1 MQKDNHFDVLIV
13 VTAPDCQRLLG
24 MYRRLIDNYSY
35 GKICFIGNEAV
46 RDVAYSNEKIR
57 DYITWVNENDVIAF
71 NDVHQVISKRL
82 EDVLGGKEL
91 PRGITGWYYQQFLK
105 MQYAFM
111 CKDEYYMVWDGDTL
125 PCRPINMFSAETGQP
140 YIDLKH
146 EYHPEYFET
155 LGKILPGFKKVIE
168 RSFIAEH
175 MLIRCDIMKNL
186 VADIEKNESIEGE
199 KFWEK
204 IINAIEPD
212 KIFDSSFSEFET
224 YGTYVALRYPS
235 VYKLRDWHS
244 FRMGAMFFDL
254 NTICDRDFVWLSKD
268 FDAISFEKGQEVRE
282 DNKNFFDNP
291 EYQEKLSAKKM
302 LQLAQMEFN
311 DGYKEIWQ
319 DDILAKQSGNV
330 NSGDFAK
337 TNDRDRRVVIVVS
350 DNSDKKDLDGC
361 TASIESVLNTDS
373 YTIVYAKKDD
383 SLTYGAR
390 INKAIRE
397 LAGQDF
403 NDCDILLLDSS
414 TRLAFDTLYFL
425 KSALY
430 LQNDIGAV
438 GCVSNLAVNK
448 QTIDVRYDTEKE
460 YMDFGMR
467 NNIPME
473 RPCIER
479 VSLSSYAMLIKRS
492 VWNEVHGM
500 EEEYSLKVVGDDA
513 FALKLLEKGHRSMLV
528 RNSFIYNTGLRD
540 EDGNAREQM
549 DKLSAKKGFDVEA
562 AKHVNLSLIQEIN
575 KDSSDRLMILCYGC
589 GIGADIKALKYLYYQ
604 SEIVG
609 IEPDSK
615 MAEIAKKTENIL
627 PGIEEVIDFYGE
639 GSFDVILVEKNP
651 EDEVLMAMLSS
662 LLNEDGVMIGEK
674 WGE

>member
-13 VTAPDCQRLLG
+13 VTAQDCQRLLG
-24 MYRRLIDNYSY
+24 MYERLVNNFSY

-46 RDVAYSNEKIR
+46 RDVAFSNEKIR
-57 DYITWVNENDVIAF
+57 DHITWVNENDVIAF

-82 EDVLGGKEL
+82 ESVLGGKEL

-111 CKDEYYMVWDGDTL
+111 CKDEYYMVWDGDTV
-125 PCRPINMFSAETGQP
+125 PCRPINMFSSETGQP

-146 EYHPEYFET
+146 EFHPEYFET

-168 RSFIAEH
+168 RSFISEH
-175 MLIRCDIMKNL
+175 MLMKCDIMKNL
-186 VADIEKNESIEGE
+186 IADIEKNEELEGE

-224 YGTYVALRYPS
+224 YGTYVALRYPA

-254 NTICDRDFVWLSKD
+254 NTICDRDFEWLSKD

-282 DNKNFFDNP
+282 DHKNFFDNP

-319 DDILAKQSGNV
+319 DDILAMQSGNV
-330 NSGDFAK
+330 NTGDFAQ
-337 TNDRDRRVVIVVS
+337 TNDRDKRVVIVIS
-350 DNSDKKDLDGC
+350 DDFDKKDLDECRG
-361 TASIESVLNTDS
+361 SVESVLNADS
-373 YTIVYAKKDD
+373 YTIIYAAKDD

-390 INKAIRE
+390 INKAIKE
-397 LAGQDF
+397 LAGQGYDS
-403 NDCDILLLDSS
+403 CDILLLDSS

-425 KSALY
+425 RSALY
-430 LQNDIGAV
+430 SENNIGAV
-438 GCVSNLAVNK
+438 GCVSNIAGNK
-448 QTIDVRYDTEKE
+448 QSIDVHYDTEKE

-479 VSLSSYAMLIKRS
+479 VSLSSYAMLVKRN
-492 VWNEVHGM
+492 VWNEVNGLD
-500 EEEYSLKVVGDDA
+500 EKYSSREAIDEA
-513 FALKLLEKGHRSMLV
+513 FALKLLEKGYRSMLV
-528 RNSFIYNTGLRD
+528 RNSFIYNTRLQA
-540 EDGNAREQM
+540 EDSDTKSQM
-549 DKLSAKKGFDVEA
+549 EKLSEEKGFDVEA
-562 AKHVNLSLIQEIN
+562 AKHVNLSFIQEIN
-575 KDSSDRLMILCYGC
+575 KDTDGRLMILCYGC
-589 GIGADIKALKYLYYQ
+589 GIGADIKALKYLYFQ

-609 IEPDSK
+609 IEPNSK
-615 MAEIAKKTENIL
+615 MADIAKKTENIL

-639 GSFDVILVEKNP
+639 GSFDVVLVEKKP
-651 EDEVLMAMLSS
+651 EDEAVMAMLAS
-662 LLNEDGVMIGEK
+662 LLNENGVMIG
-674 WGE
+674 

>member
-111 CKDEYYMVWDGDTL
+111 CKNEYYMVWDGDTV
-125 PCRPINMFSAETGQP
+125 PCRPINMFSNETGQP

-146 EYHPEYFET
+146 EFHPEYFET

-168 RSFIAEH
+168 RSFISEH
-175 MLIRCDIMKNL
+175 MLIRCDIMKSL
-186 VADIEKNESIEGE
+186 IADIEKNESIEGE

-204 IINAIEPD
+204 IINVIEPD

-254 NTICDRDFVWLSKD
+254 NTICDRDFAWLSKD

-302 LQLAQMEFN
+302 LQLAQMEFA

-337 TNDRDRRVVIVVS
+337 TNDRDRRVVIVIS

-361 TASIESVLNTDS
+361 KASIESVLNTDS
-373 YTIVYAKKDD
+373 YTIVYAGKDD

-390 INKAIRE
+390 INNAVKDIQ
-397 LAGQDF
+397 GGDYD
-403 NDCDILLLDSS
+403 NCDILLLDSS

-430 LQNDIGAV
+430 SQNDIGAV

-448 QTIDVRYDTEKE
+448 QVIDAQFDTEKE

-513 FALKLLEKGHRSMLV
+513 FAIKLLEKGYRSMLV

-549 DKLSAKKGFDVEA
+549 DKLSAEKGFDVEA

>member
-13 VTAPDCQRLLG
+13 VTAQDCQRLLG
-24 MYRRLIDNYSY
+24 MYERLVNNFSY

-46 RDVAYSNEKIR
+46 RDVAFSNEKIR
-57 DYITWVNENDVIAF
+57 DHITWVNENDVIAF

-82 EDVLGGKEL
+82 ESVLGGKEL

-111 CKDEYYMVWDGDTL
+111 CKDEYYMVWDGDTV
-125 PCRPINMFSAETGQP
+125 PCRPINMFSNETGQP

-146 EYHPEYFET
+146 EFHPEYFET

-168 RSFIAEH
+168 RSFISEH
-175 MLIRCDIMKNL
+175 MLMKCDIMKSL
-186 VADIEKNESIEGE
+186 IADIEKNEGLEGE

-254 NTICDRDFVWLSKD
+254 NTICDRDFEWLSKD

-282 DNKNFFDNP
+282 DHKNFFDNP

-319 DDILAKQSGNV
+319 DDILAMQSGNV
-330 NSGDFAK
+330 NTGDFAQ
-337 TNDRDRRVVIVVS
+337 TNDRDKRVVIVIS
-350 DNSDKKDLDGC
+350 DDFDEKDLDEC
-361 TASIESVLNTDS
+361 TDSVESVLNTDS
-373 YTIVYAKKDD
+373 YTIVYAAKDD

-390 INKAIRE
+390 INKAIKK
-397 LAGQDF
+397 LAGQGYDS
-403 NDCDILLLDSS
+403 CDILLLDSS
-414 TRLAFDTLYFL
+414 TRLSFDTLYFL
-425 KSALY
+425 RSALY
-430 LQNDIGAV
+430 SENNIGVV
-438 GCVSNLAVNK
+438 GCVSNIAGNK
-448 QTIDVRYDTEKE
+448 QAIDVHYEKEKE

-479 VSLSSYAMLIKRS
+479 VSLSSYAMLVKRS
-492 VWNEVHGM
+492 VWNEVNGLD
-500 EEEYSLKVVGDDA
+500 EKYSSREAIDEA
-513 FALKLLEKGHRSMLV
+513 FALKLLEKGYRSMLV
-528 RNSFIYNTGLRD
+528 RNSFIYNTRLQA
-540 EDGNAREQM
+540 EDSDTKAQIE
-549 DKLSAKKGFDVEA
+549 KLSEEKGFDVEA
-562 AKHVNLSLIQEIN
+562 AKHVNLSFIQEID
-575 KDSSDRLMILCYGC
+575 KDTDGRLMILCYGC
-589 GIGADIKALKYLYYQ
+589 GIGADIKALKYLYFQ

-615 MAEIAKKTENIL
+615 MADIAKKTENIL

-639 GSFDVILVEKNP
+639 GSFDVVLVEKKT
-651 EDEVLMAMLSS
+651 EDEAVMAMLAS
-662 LLNEDGVMIGEK
+662 LLNENGVMIG
-674 WGE
+674 

>member
-71 NDVHQVISKRL
+71 NDVHKVISKRL

-111 CKDEYYMVWDGDTL
+111 CKDEYYMVWDGDTV
-125 PCRPINMFSAETGQP
+125 PCRPINMFSNETGQP

-146 EYHPEYFET
+146 EFHPEYFET

-168 RSFIAEH
+168 RSFISEH
-175 MLIRCDIMKNL
+175 MLIRCDIMKSL
-186 VADIEKNESIEGE
+186 IADIEKNESIEGE

-204 IINAIEPD
+204 IINVIEPD

-254 NTICDRDFVWLSKD
+254 NTICDRDFAWLSKD

-302 LQLAQMEFN
+302 LQLAQMEFA

-337 TNDRDRRVVIVVS
+337 TNDRDRRVVIVIS

-361 TASIESVLNTDS
+361 KASIESVLNTDS
-373 YTIVYAKKDD
+373 YTIVYAGKDD

-390 INKAIRE
+390 INNAVKDIQ
-397 LAGQDF
+397 GGDYD
-403 NDCDILLLDSS
+403 DCDILLLDSS

-430 LQNDIGAV
+430 LQNDIGAA

-448 QTIDVRYDTEKE
+448 QTIDARYDTEKE

-479 VSLSSYAMLIKRS
+479 VSLSSFAMLIKRS

-513 FALKLLEKGHRSMLV
+513 FALTLLEKGYRSMLV
-528 RNSFIYNTGLRD
+528 RNSFIYNTSLRD

-549 DKLSAKKGFDVEA
+549 DKLSAEKGFDVEA

-575 KDSSDRLMILCYGC
+575 KDSSDRLLILCYGC

>member
-1 MQKDNHFDVLIV
+1 MQNDNHFDVLIV
-13 VTAPDCQRLLG
+13 VTAQDCQRLLG
-24 MYRRLIDNYSY
+24 MYERLVNNFSY

-46 RDVAYSNEKIR
+46 RDVAFSNEKIR
-57 DYITWVNENDVIAF
+57 DHITWVNENDVIAF

-82 EDVLGGKEL
+82 ESVLGGKEL

-111 CKDEYYMVWDGDTL
+111 CKDEYYMVWDGDTV
-125 PCRPINMFSAETGQP
+125 PCRPINMFSSETGQP

-146 EYHPEYFET
+146 EFHPEYFET

-168 RSFIAEH
+168 RSFISEH
-175 MLIRCDIMKNL
+175 MLMKCDIMKSL
-186 VADIEKNESIEGE
+186 IADIEKNEALQGE

-254 NTICDRDFVWLSKD
+254 NTICDRDFEWLSKD

-282 DNKNFFDNP
+282 DHKNFFDNP

-319 DDILAKQSGNV
+319 DDILAMQSGNV
-330 NSGDFAK
+330 NTGDFAQ
-337 TNDRDRRVVIVVS
+337 TNDRDKRVVIVIS
-350 DNSDKKDLDGC
+350 DDFDKKDLDEC
-361 TASIESVLNTDS
+361 TASVESVLNTDS
-373 YTIVYAKKDD
+373 YTIVYAAKDD

-390 INKAIRE
+390 INKAIKE
-397 LAGQDF
+397 LAGQGYDS
-403 NDCDILLLDSS
+403 CDILLLDSS

-425 KSALY
+425 RSALY
-430 LQNDIGAV
+430 SENNIGAV
-438 GCVSNLAVNK
+438 GCVSNIAGNK
-448 QTIDVRYDTEKE
+448 QAIDVHYDTEKE

-479 VSLSSYAMLIKRS
+479 VSLSSYAMLVKRS
-492 VWNEVHGM
+492 VWNEVNGLD
-500 EEEYSLKVVGDDA
+500 EEYSSREAIDEA
-513 FALKLLEKGHRSMLV
+513 FALKLLEKGYRSMLV
-528 RNSFIYNTGLRD
+528 RNSFIYNTRLQA
-540 EDGNAREQM
+540 EDSDTKAQIE
-549 DKLSAKKGFDVEA
+549 KLSEEKGFDVEA
-562 AKHVNLSLIQEIN
+562 AKHVNLSFIQEID
-575 KDSSDRLMILCYGC
+575 KDTDGRLMILCYGC
-589 GIGADIKALKYLYYQ
+589 GIGADIKALKYLYFQ

-609 IEPDSK
+609 IEPNSK
-615 MAEIAKKTENIL
+615 MADIAKKTENIL

-639 GSFDVILVEKNP
+639 GSFDVVLVEKKT
-651 EDEVLMAMLSS
+651 EDEAVMAMLAS
-662 LLNEDGVMIGEK
+662 LLNENGVMIG
-674 WGE
+674 

>member
-57 DYITWVNENDVIAF
+57 DYITWINENDVIAF

-82 EDVLGGKEL
+82 ADALGGKEL

-111 CKDEYYMVWDGDTL
+111 CKDEYYMVWDGDTV
-125 PCRPINMFSAETGQP
+125 PCRPINMFSIETGQP

-168 RSFIAEH
+168 RSFISEH
-175 MLIRCDIMKNL
+175 MLIRCDIMKSL
-186 VADIEKNESIEGE
+186 IADIEKNESIEGE

-254 NTICDRDFVWLSKD
+254 NTICDRDFAWLSKD

-330 NSGDFAK
+330 NAGDFAL
-337 TNDRDRRVVIVVS
+337 TNDRDRRVVIVIS
-350 DNSDKKDLDGC
+350 DNSDKKDLDEC

-373 YTIVYAKKDD
+373 YTIVYAGKDD

-390 INKAIRE
+390 INNAVKDIH
-397 LAGQDF
+397 GGDYD
-403 NDCDILLLDSS
+403 NCDILLLDSS

-430 LQNDIGAV
+430 SQNDIGAV

-448 QTIDVRYDTEKE
+448 QVIDAQFDTEKE

-500 EEEYSLKVVGDDA
+500 EEGYSLKAVGDEA
-513 FALKLLEKGHRSMLV
+513 FALKLLENGYRSMLV
-528 RNSFIYNTGLRD
+528 RNSFIYNTSLQSEEGD
-540 EDGNAREQM
+540 TKGQI
-549 DKLSAKKGFDVEA
+549 DKLSEEMGFDVEA

-575 KDSSDRLMILCYGC
+575 KDPSDRLMILCYGC

>member
-1 MQKDNHFDVLIV
+1 MQNDNHFDVLIV
-13 VTAPDCQRLLG
+13 VTAQDCQRLLG
-24 MYRRLIDNYSY
+24 MYERLVNNFSY

-46 RDVAYSNEKIR
+46 RDVAFSNEKIR
-57 DYITWVNENDVIAF
+57 DHITWVNENDVIAF

-82 EDVLGGKEL
+82 ESVLGGKEL

-111 CKDEYYMVWDGDTL
+111 CKDEYYMVWDGDTV
-125 PCRPINMFSAETGQP
+125 PCRPINMFSNETGQP

-146 EYHPEYFET
+146 EFHPEYFET

-168 RSFIAEH
+168 RSFISEH
-175 MLIRCDIMKNL
+175 MLMKCDIMKNL
-186 VADIEKNESIEGE
+186 IADIEKNEGLEGK

-254 NTICDRDFVWLSKD
+254 NTICDRDFEWLSKD

-282 DNKNFFDNP
+282 DHKNFFDNP

-319 DDILAKQSGNV
+319 DDILAMQSGNV
-330 NSGDFAK
+330 NTGDFAQ
-337 TNDRDRRVVIVVS
+337 TNDRDKRVVIVIS
-350 DNSDKKDLDGC
+350 DDFDKKDLDEC
-361 TASIESVLNTDS
+361 TASVESVLNTDS
-373 YTIVYAKKDD
+373 YTIVYAAKDD

-390 INKAIRE
+390 INKAIKE
-397 LAGQDF
+397 LAGQGYDS
-403 NDCDILLLDSS
+403 CDILLLDSS
-414 TRLAFDTLYFL
+414 TRLAFDTLYCL
-425 KSALY
+425 RSALY
-430 LQNDIGAV
+430 SENNIGAV
-438 GCVSNLAVNK
+438 GCVSNIAGNK
-448 QTIDVRYDTEKE
+448 QAIDVHYDTEKE

-479 VSLSSYAMLIKRS
+479 VSLSSYAMLVKRS
-492 VWNEVHGM
+492 VWNEVNGLD
-500 EEEYSLKVVGDDA
+500 EKYSSREAIDEA
-513 FALKLLEKGHRSMLV
+513 FALKLLEKGYRSMLV
-528 RNSFIYNTGLRD
+528 RNSFIYNTRLQAD
-540 EDGNAREQM
+540 DSDTKAQIE
-549 DKLSAKKGFDVEA
+549 KLSEEKGFDVEA
-562 AKHVNLSLIQEIN
+562 AKHVNLSFIQEIN
-575 KDSSDRLMILCYGC
+575 KDTNGRLMILCYGC
-589 GIGADIKALKYLYYQ
+589 GIGADIKALKYLYFQ

-615 MAEIAKKTENIL
+615 MADIAKKTENIL

-639 GSFDVILVEKNP
+639 GSFDVVLVEKKP
-651 EDEVLMAMLSS
+651 EDEALMAMLAS
-662 LLNEDGVMIGEK
+662 LLNENGVMIG
-674 WGE
+674 